1 MKTIILFGLV
11 LGALSA
17 AGKVFFAEVGQKVTM
32 ECGAPNFNSKL
43 EWSRDTLIIRLTS
56 KSSLPSKGQSPIA
69 KRSKIL
75 NDKDLEISAVM
86 ETDFGKFTCNMA
98 GVPHEHVL
106 IVFSVLV
113 PSDALEVGAH
123 ATLEC
128 RVKSPDDAAKV
139 KWQKLNGL
147 QEYSHKFDLKSAD
160 SSHKGIWQCK
170 MSYEQDTFT
179 KNITINVKDPVPVP
193 TTPPLKN
200 KAPNSKNRQNSTA
213 SPCGLTSF
221 ARPGGSTKNWSKD
234 TVFLGLIWW
243 IWVAIGAGGLVV
255 IILIVVVIVVYKRN
269 KRRKRKFLRMKKG
282 QLSKNPKMYC
292 QCVRQ
297 TAAAKPQ
304 QGRRREKPSALPLQ
318 PLLQE

>member
-17 AGKVFFAEVGQKVTM
+17 AGKVFFAEVGQKVTV
-32 ECGAPNFNSKL
+32 ECGTQGFSSKL
-43 EWSRDTLIIRLTS
+43 EWTHNTMTIRVLTINRF
-56 KSSLPSKGQSPIA
+56 PSKGQSPIA
-69 KRSKIL
+69 ERSRIL
-75 NDKDLEISAVM
+75 YNKDLEINTVM
-86 ETDFGKFTCNMA
+86 ETDFGKFTCNVD
-98 GVPHEHVL
+98 GDPHEHVL

-128 RVKSPDDAAKV
+128 RVKSPDNAAKV

-147 QEYSHKFDLKSAD
+147 EEHSHKVDLKFAD

-170 MSYEQDTFT
+170 VSYEGDTFT

-200 KAPNSKNRQNSTA
+200 NAPNSKNRQNST
-213 SPCGLTSF
+213 
-221 ARPGGSTKNWSKD
+221 GGSTKNWSKD

-269 KRRKRKFLRMKKG
+269 KRRKRKFLRMKKV
-282 QLSKNPKMYC
+282 QLSRNPKMYC

>member
-1 MKTIILFGLV
+1 
-11 LGALSA
+11 
-17 AGKVFFAEVGQKVTM
+17 
-32 ECGAPNFNSKL
+32 
-43 EWSRDTLIIRLTS
+43 
-56 KSSLPSKGQSPIA
+56 
-69 KRSKIL
+69 
-75 NDKDLEISAVM
+75 M
-86 ETDFGKFTCNMA
+86 ETDFGKFTCNMD

-128 RVKSPDDAAKV
+128 QVKSPDSAAKV

-147 QEYSHKFDLKSAD
+147 VEYSHKVDLKSAD

-170 MSYEQDTFT
+170 MSYGGDTFT
-179 KNITINVKDPVPVP
+179 KNITINVKDPVPEP

-200 KAPNSKNRQNSTA
+200 KAPNSKNRQNST
-213 SPCGLTSF
+213 
-221 ARPGGSTKNWSKD
+221 GGSTKNWSKD

-269 KRRKRKFLRMKKG
+269 KRRKRKFLRMKKV

>member
-32 ECGAPNFNSKL
+32 ECGATKFKFKL
-43 EWSRDTLIIRLTS
+43 EWSRDTLIIRLSS
-56 KSSLPSKGQSPIA
+56 KSGIHSKGQSPIA

-75 NDKDLEISAVM
+75 NGKDLEISTVM
-86 ETDFGKFTCNMA
+86 ETDFGKFTCNVD
-98 GVPHEHVL
+98 GDLHEHVL

-113 PSDALEVGAH
+113 SSDALAVGAH

-128 RVKSPDDAAKV
+128 RVKSPENATKV
-139 KWQKLNGL
+139 KWQKPNGL
-147 QEYSHKFDLKSAD
+147 EEHSHKVDLKSAD

-170 MSYEQDTFT
+170 VSYKEDTFT

-200 KAPNSKNRQNSTA
+200 EAPNSKNRQNST
-213 SPCGLTSF
+213 
-221 ARPGGSTKNWSKD
+221 GGSTKNWSKD

-269 KRRKRKFLRMKKG
+269 KRRKRKFLRMKKV

>member
-17 AGKVFFAEVGQKVTM
+17 AGKVFFGEVGQKVTM
-32 ECGAPNFNSKL
+32 ECGAHSFNSKL
-43 EWSRDTLIIRLTS
+43 EWSHDMLIIRLLR
-56 KSSLPSKGQSPIA
+56 KSHLTSKGQSPIA

-75 NDKDLEISAVM
+75 NNKELEITTVM
-86 ETDFGKFTCNMA
+86 ETDFGKFTCNVD
-98 GVPHEHVL
+98 GVSYKHVL

-128 RVKSPDDAAKV
+128 SVKSPDNAAKV
-139 KWQKLNGL
+139 KWHKLNSL
-147 QEYSHKFDLKSAD
+147 VEYSQKVDLKSAD

-170 MSYEQDTFT
+170 VSYEQDTFT
-179 KNITINVKDPVPVP
+179 KNITINVKDPVPEP

-200 KAPNSKNRQNSTA
+200 KATNSKNRQNSTA
-213 SPCGLTSF
+213 
-221 ARPGGSTKNWSKD
+221 RPGGSTKNWFND

-269 KRRKRKFLRMKKG
+269 KRRKRTFLRMKKV
-282 QLSKNPKMYC
+282 QLSRNPKMYC